1 MISEPQRPGA
11 SEVCFAIG
19 EKSAGNYNKLFSDE
33 NKCIK
38 IEISIDRTKTVL
50 HSYSKRKEKIMGNI
64 ETEGSYDEENRN
76 VDERW

>member
-38 IEISIDRTKTVL
+38 IEIGSSGRSDFQKGKPPGDRHPKF
-50 HSYSKRKEKIMGNI
+50 KERI
-64 ETEGSYDEENRN
+64 S
-76 VDERW
+76 

>member
-38 IEISIDRTKTVL
+38 IEIVL
-50 HSYSKRKEKIMGNI
+50 AERRQFCIVTANAR
-64 ETEGSYDEENRN
+64 ENS
-76 VDERW
+76 EI

>member
-50 HSYSKRKEKIMGNI
+50 HSYSKRK
-64 ETEGSYDEENRN
+64 
-76 VDERW
+76 

>member
-38 IEISIDRTKTVL
+38 
-50 HSYSKRKEKIMGNI
+50 
-64 ETEGSYDEENRN
+64 NRN
-76 VDERW
+76 KVLAERRQFCIVTANARENNEI

>member
-33 NKCIK
+33 IN
-38 IEISIDRTKTVL
+38 VL
-50 HSYSKRKEKIMGNI
+50 K
-64 ETEGSYDEENRN
+64 
-76 VDERW
+76 

>member
-38 IEISIDRTKTVL
+38 IEITMQSV
-50 HSYSKRKEKIMGNI
+50 G
-64 ETEGSYDEENRN
+64 
-76 VDERW
+76 

>member
-38 IEISIDRTKTVL
+38 IEISIGRTKTVCIVTANA
-50 HSYSKRKEKIMGNI
+50 R
-64 ETEGSYDEENRN
+64 ENN
-76 VDERW
+76 EI

>member
-11 SEVCFAIG
+11 TEVCFAIG

-38 IEISIDRTKTVL
+38 IEISIGRTKTVL
-50 HSYSKRKEKIMGNI
+50 HSYSKRK
-64 ETEGSYDEENRN
+64 RN
-76 VDERW
+76 

>member
-50 HSYSKRKEKIMGNI
+50 HSYSKQEKIMKYRNG
-64 ETEGSYDEENRN
+64 GSYDEENRN
-76 VDERW
+76 VNERW

>member
-38 IEISIDRTKTVL
+38 IEISIFILLALLDGQLK
-50 HSYSKRKEKIMGNI
+50 KK
-64 ETEGSYDEENRN
+64 
-76 VDERW
+76 